1 MTKLLEIREL
11 IRNFYGKYDSFITPV
26 LKFLLALVT
35 FLVINSKLGFMEKF
49 AKLPIALILALLCSF
64 LPMNFLVVAAAVMCL
79 LHVYALSLEA
89 AAVLGILFVI
99 MFLLYFRFSPKDAVV
114 AVMLPLAF
122 AFKVPCSVTLAA
134 GLLGGP
140 GTAVSVGCGVIAYYA
155 LQFVAGLSVSEGG
168 GLQIKEMATKF
179 KSIADGMIS
188 NKAMIVA
195 VVAFVVAMLAVYFIR
210 RMNIDHAWAIAMIV
224 GALLNVLI
232 LFVGDLVL
240 TTQVPVFGTI
250 VGTIIGLM
258 IAVVIQ
264 FFVFNLDYKRTERVQ
279 FEDDEYYYF
288 VKAVPKVN
296 LATADKKVKK
306 VRTSGNGN
314 APAGVARRNPEPAKE
329 GRPERPE
336 GRSEGRK

>member
-11 IRNFYGKYDSFITPV
+11 IRHFYGKYESFITPF

-49 AKLPIALILALLCSF
+49 AKFPIALVLALLCSF

-79 LHVYALSLEA
+79 LHAYALSLEA
-89 AAVLGILFVI
+89 AAVLGILFLI

-122 AFKVPCSVTLAA
+122 AFKIPCSVTLAA

-140 GTAVSVGCGVIAYYA
+140 GTAVSVGCGVISYYA
-155 LQFVAGLSVSEGG
+155 LQFISGLSESENN

-179 KSIADGMIS
+179 KSIADGMLS
-188 NKAMIVA
+188 NKGMMVA

-210 RMNIDHAWAIAMIV
+210 RMNIDHAWVIAMIV

-250 VGTIIGLM
+250 VGTIIGFLV
-258 IAVVIQ
+258 AVVIQ
-264 FFVFNLDYKRTERVQ
+264 FFTFNLDYKRTERVQ

-306 VRTSGNGN
+306 VRSSGNGN
-314 APAGVARRNPEPAKE
+314 PSAGVPRR
-329 GRPERPE
+329 ERDAE
-336 GRSEGRK
+336 RVNRSQH